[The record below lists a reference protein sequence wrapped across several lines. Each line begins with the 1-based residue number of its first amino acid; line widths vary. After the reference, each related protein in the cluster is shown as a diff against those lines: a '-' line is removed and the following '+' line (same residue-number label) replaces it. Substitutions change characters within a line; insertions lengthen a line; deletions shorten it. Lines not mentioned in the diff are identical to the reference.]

1 MTTFKLPEEAA
12 LETAEQTLQIWATI
26 LAEDGLDTD
35 AAEALRVA
43 NQILKFRTSFQESA
57 KS

>member
-1 MTTFKLPEEAA
+1 MRLPDEAD
-12 LETAEQTLQIWATI
+12 LERAEQTLQIWATI
-26 LAEDGLDTD
+26 LAEDNCDTD
-35 AAEALRVA
+35 AADALRIA